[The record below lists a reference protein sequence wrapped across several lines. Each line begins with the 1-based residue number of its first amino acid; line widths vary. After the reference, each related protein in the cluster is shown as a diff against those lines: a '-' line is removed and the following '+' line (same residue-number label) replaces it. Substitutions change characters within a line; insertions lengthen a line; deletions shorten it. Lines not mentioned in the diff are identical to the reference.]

1 MERLTRASSQVSNFK
16 HLMYAKC
23 ARFDKSKQF
32 ESRHDPHMKL
42 KKIRKIFKIKWRKK
56 NSIHSSTNKTLSWS
70 GNSNSDIRCRSNRW
84 LRDGGWSGSRG
95 GWKNSFLSLFANR
108 CERRI
113 VFIYFFFA
121 IKLFAFSLPWNFS
134 RFSSTVRG
142 ADGKHNI
149 FSKAYEHDVF
159 DDEPE
164 QPTKSRSLFFASI
177 SFSVLFLW
185 KFIVFIFSH
194 SLLYIFGP
202 LSLASFRLFHFHSF
216 PSPSS
221 STLSFVAVFI
231 HTQ

>member
-1 MERLTRASSQVSNFK
+1 MMRICDSLKFIHEKKRNNEEKIFKFEMERLTRASSQVSNFK

-113 VFIYFFFA
+113 VFIYFFFCY
-121 IKLFAFSLPWNFS
+121 KTLRFFPSL
-134 RFSSTVRG
+134 
-142 ADGKHNI
+142 
-149 FSKAYEHDVF
+149 E
-159 DDEPE
+159 
-164 QPTKSRSLFFASI
+164 
-177 SFSVLFLW
+177 FL
-185 KFIVFIFSH
+185 
-194 SLLYIFGP
+194 SLLFDCTR
-202 LSLASFRLFHFHSF
+202 SWWQ
-216 PSPSS
+216 
-221 STLSFVAVFI
+221 T
-231 HTQ
+231 